1 MIDPLL
7 DEAKEWSR
15 KQGYVSVSYIQ
26 RIMRVGYTRASRLVD
41 LMIEQEFCEA
51 EYAEGKGY
59 RALKSAQHH
68 AHLTPEIQPQS
79 QSVSNASA
87 LEQSDGDTTPAQAQ
101 VA

>member
-51 EYAEGKGY
+51 EYVEGKGY
-59 RALKSAQHH
+59 RALKICPTQLAPDAGESA
-68 AHLTPEIQPQS
+68 ASSGI
-79 QSVSNASA
+79 VNASA
-87 LEQSDGDTTPAQAQ
+87 ESTFQAEPTPTQRG
-101 VA
+101 